1 MLLGLRNKLFF
12 CIVLFVIFSNIPF
25 SLQLNFFGSFLA
37 KDLSLYPILGGV
49 IYSFYNLYKSRDIQ
63 IDRVQKAYFTYIIIY
78 VFVLMISFFHGL
90 AIYPFYE
97 AILQGPA
104 DQIEKLPVVQHCL
117 YSKGIY
123 IETTILLKAWI
134 LIRLIKGFIM
144 EVFWYFTV
152 PYLIFS
158 WYRKN
163 VQIGFLI
170 FIKAVFTATILV
182 CIYNLIDIFYLSGS
196 TFAENIL
203 CVLNPIIHD
212 IKYNGTWWPPLLWK
226 GQLRSLFAEPSYYGI
241 YSAFAMPF
249 LWYRLVQSPNSNS
262 KIINI
267 IVIFIFT
274 FGLFLTKART
284 ANALFVGELCLLIA
298 FSLWQKQLLKRTAF
312 IISFSFITFAIA
324 TFSLHFMPGSPQV
337 NTNGSMGYKSESNTQ
352 MTAYVKDNL
361 ESLTNKDKRSNRAR
375 FSVFEAS
382 IAIGKNYP
390 LLGVG
395 KSLRHAYIP
404 NYLSKEG
411 KENTEVQYWIK
422 NQKKKGIM
430 KSGFPALGEYCT
442 RFAETGILGL
452 AIYLIP
458 AFYLALVLLKRI
470 KLTNE
475 QSEREKYIFFF
486 ISLAGIM
493 ASGLGDNLNITC
505 SYWILMGL
513 GYALILSPYKKKNH
527 ERT

>member
-1 MLLGLRNKLFF
+1 MLMVSKNKLFF
-12 CIVLFVIFSNIPF
+12 CIVLFIIFSNIPLF
-25 SLQLNFFGSFLA
+25 LQLNFLGSFLA
-37 KDLSLYPILGGV
+37 KDLSLYPILAGV
-49 IYSFYNLYKSRDIQ
+49 IYSFYNLYKSKNIQ
-63 IDRVQKAYFTYIIIY
+63 IDKVEKAYFAYIITY
-78 VFVLMISFFHGL
+78 VFVLMISFLHGL

-97 AILQGPA
+97 SILQGPA
-104 DQIEKLPVVQHCL
+104 DQIEKLPVVQHFL
-117 YSKGIY
+117 YSKGVH
-123 IETTILLKAWI
+123 IETTILLKVWI

-144 EVFWYFTV
+144 EVFWHFTV
-152 PYLIFS
+152 PYLIFN

-163 VQIGFLI
+163 VQRGFSI
-170 FIKAVFTATILV
+170 FIKAIFEATILV

-196 TFAENIL
+196 TIAENIL
-203 CVLNPIIHD
+203 RVLNPIVHD

-249 LWYRLVQSPNSNS
+249 LWYRLAQSSNS
-262 KIINI
+262 KNKIINI
-267 IVIFIFT
+267 VVIFIFT

-312 IISFSFITFAIA
+312 IISFSFVTFAIA
-324 TFSLHFMPGSPQV
+324 TFSLHFMPGNPQGD
-337 NTNGSMGYKSESNTQ
+337 TNSSMGYKSESNTQ

-395 KSLRHAYIP
+395 KTLRHAYIP

-411 KENTEVQYWIK
+411 KENAEVQYWIK
-422 NQKKKGIM
+422 NQKEKGIM

-452 AIYLIP
+452 AIYLFP
-458 AFYLALVLLKRI
+458 AFFLALVLLKRI
-470 KLTNE
+470 RLTNE
-475 QSEREKYIFFF
+475 HSEREKYIFFF
-486 ISLAGIM
+486 ISLAGVM
-493 ASGLGDNLNITC
+493 ASGLGDNLSITC

-513 GYALILSPYKKKNH
+513 GYAIILDSLKKKNGSL
-527 ERT
+527 